1 MILNLYN
8 NAKSFE
14 HKIIPFEPL
23 QDEITDQGRV
33 YILPDQSRVFS
44 VTTRLGKAL
53 SKEHLIKWRER
64 IGNAEADKITN
75 MAAARGT
82 AVHALCENYLLNKPE
97 YPDNSMPVNIHLFK
111 TIKPILDKHIST
123 VYAIEAP
130 LYSTSLKTAGRVD
143 LIAKWDT
150 KPAIIDFK
158 TSNRTK
164 TKENILSYFLQ
175 TTCYAMMFEELTGV
189 KLDTVVIIIAVED
202 DHPQVFIEKT
212 INYRQKVLE
221 IFQREP

>member
-1 MILNLYN
+1 MIIN
-8 NAKSFE
+8 NSKRFE

-23 QDEITDQGRV
+23 KDEMTDQGRV

-44 VTTRLGKAL
+44 VTTRLGQAMP
-53 SKEHLIKWRER
+53 KEHLIEWRER
-64 IGNAEADKITN
+64 VGEEEANKVTN
-75 MAAARGT
+75 LATARGT

-158 TSNRTK
+158 TSNKTK

-189 KLDTVVIIIAVED
+189 KLDTIVIIIAVED

-212 INYRQKVLE
+212 TNYRQKVLE

>member
-8 NAKSFE
+8 NAKTFE
-14 HKIIPFEPL
+14 HKIITFEPL

-64 IGNAEADKITN
+64 IGNEEADKITS

-97 YPDNSMPVNIHLFK
+97 YPSNSMPVNIHLFK
-111 TIKPILDKHIST
+111 TIKPILDEHIST
-123 VYAIEAP
+123 VYAIEAS
-130 LYSTSLKTAGRVD
+130 LYSTSLKTAGRAD
-143 LIAKWDT
+143 LIAKWDA

-158 TSNRTK
+158 TSGKTK

-189 KLDTVVIIIAVED
+189 KIDTIVIVIAVED

-221 IFQREP
+221 IFQREE